1 MAKNIRKILSVCM
14 VLCVLIGVL
23 PLQAL
28 AATDGTTTEVKD
40 GVVITTTQSTD
51 TAVAG
56 DSTTVTV
63 TIEKTSEGTE
73 ESTGKKVSG
82 SETTVTTTVT
92 DANGNVI
99 DSSWSVDGYEKKEW
113 TEEDTG
119 DTAGQPEVSVSL
131 KPGQTNVGTSSETTV
146 EGDTTTTVTDRTVT
160 AETSEVKKEVS
171 DSTPEIY
178 EDEDTVLVGPAPVYD
193 ENDNEIRGSNGKIK
207 DTAGKD
213 GLFDRNYLSSSSKYN
228 DPSKWTDMPEDAE
241 FRYVGTGEHSKY
253 FVGFAK
259 VIYKKD
265 ADGNTM
271 YDEDGNPIIDK
282 LVNHVNGADLT
293 SNGEV
298 IDAIIPEY
306 SIDAGFGSSRAQN
319 FMLMDKNGN
328 RVYVYCCDA
337 ETGAVEGKYYSVSN
351 LEDCTYYTPEAEK
364 HIRSIAMNGYWGT
377 SDVAKEDGSYEIG
390 SIAYITANM
399 IKAIENGEIERYV
412 QVPVRDTT
420 TEGAGKIQ
428 VDENGN
434 PIYHE
439 EKMDLLEILSGMTE
453 GEALLATQAAIWSF
467 ANGSQG
473 ATSGIDGAVVIT
485 PDWYRNH
492 QIGYSKVEGEPLD
505 DAAGARVAALYNW
518 LMNLETEESQTIVIN
533 DKNFMDDMSLTV
545 GDKVAD
551 HANNQDDNKDNDV
564 YNTALNFKLAFIP
577 GANDDLLV
585 QISYIDIDGNPVN
598 VIRRLAGENSKGQ
611 SYESIAPEADGTYVL
626 KGLQLSEN
634 EDWGFD
640 IRLEGVQYLEHGV
653 YVYEAVGGR
662 KESQTFVGV
671 AEGTRNVDVSVGV
684 TIKFD
689 VDENNHV
696 VAERKWHDEEH
707 TPNVPEEE
715 ERTPPTNYRVTIEG
729 DGTEEIIDDPVPLAA
744 APKTGDN
751 SALWILLI
759 MVAGFGIAA
768 LNIFGKKRN
777 TTSV

>member
-119 DTAGQPEVSVSL
+119 DTAGQPEVSVTL

-160 AETSEVKKEVS
+160 AETSDIKVTTNETNSGLVS
-171 DSTPEIY
+171 DAEA
-178 EDEDTVLVGPAPVYD
+178 VLNGPAPVYD
-193 ENDNEIRGSNGKIK
+193 PDDDLHINPSNGQPLDKVNGEHV
-207 DTAGKD
+207 GKD
-213 GLFDRNYLSSSSKYN
+213 DVFDRNYLSIDSKYK
-228 DPSKWTDMPEDAE
+228 DPSKWTDMPDEAE

-253 FVGFAK
+253 YNARVTVVF
-259 VIYKKD
+259 KKD
-265 ADGNTM
+265 AA
-271 YDEDGNPIIDK
+271 GNPIFDEAGNPVIEKITKADGTIVTIDGVPATELPDGVSLK
-282 LVNHVNGADLT
+282 PIFDDYNGGRPT
-293 SNGEV
+293 T
-298 IDAIIPEY
+298 
-306 SIDAGFGSSRAQN
+306 
-319 FMLMDKNGN
+319 FMLMDKSGN
-328 RVYVYCCDA
+328 KVYAYCCDMD
-337 ETGAVEGKYYSVSN
+337 TGANKGTYYKVTN
-351 LEDCTYYTPEAEK
+351 LEDCDYYASEESEE
-364 HIRSIAMNGYWGT
+364 HIRTIAMNGYWGT
-377 SDVAKEDGSYEIG
+377 TDIPNEDGSYAMG
-390 SIAYITANM
+390 SLEG
-399 IKAIENGEIERYV
+399 IKAKLRAAINDGTMENEVINMTV
-412 QVPVRDTT
+412 VDS
-420 TEGAGKIQ
+420 EGNETVVTKTMMELL
-428 VDENGN
+428 DE
-434 PIYHE
+434 
-439 EKMDLLEILSGMTE
+439 LTE
-453 GEALLATQAAIWSF
+453 GEALLATQSAIWSYS
-467 ANGSQG
+467 NGSLAVQNG
-473 ATSGIDGAVVIT
+473 KDGIVVVDPDGYK
-485 PDWYRNH
+485 WNH
-492 QIGYSKVEGEPLD
+492 DPKVNSKDGEALD
-505 DAAGARVAALYNW
+505 DFGSARVDFLYKW
-518 LMNLETEESQTIVIN
+518 LINLEDDQSSTIIIN
-533 DKNFMDDMSLTV
+533 DKNFVDDMSLTV

-598 VIRRLAGENSKGQ
+598 VIRRLAGENGEGQ
-611 SYESIAPEADGTYVL
+611 SYETIAPEADGTYVL

-662 KESQTFVGV
+662 KDSQTFVGV
-671 AEGTRNVDVSVGV
+671 AEGTRSVDVSMGV

-751 SALWILLI
+751 SALWVLLI
-759 MVAGFGIAA
+759 MAAGFGIAV